1 VPRPKLRTPA
11 LREHVLRAAL
21 DTLAAEGLDR
31 LTTRRVAEAAQTSVP
46 AVYEL
51 FGDKAGL
58 VRALFFAG
66 FAELADRLEAT
77 RPAADGLAVGDSTGA
92 DSTGADSTVVDPG
105 GGPTDGGDPAGELRI
120 AVRTIRLFVLER
132 SALAAVM
139 FQRPVADFAPGPEEL
154 AGTARVREHLVA
166 ILRRCVDH
174 GLADGDP
181 VDLAHVQLAVVQ
193 GLAAQEAAGWLGTSA
208 ASIERRWALGASALL
223 RR

>member
-1 VPRPKLRTPA
+1 MPRAKQRTPE
-11 LREHVLRAAL
+11 LRDRVLQVAVAM
-21 DTLAAEGLDR
+21 LAEQGVAGF
-31 LTTRRVAEAAQTSVP
+31 TTRRVASGADTSIP

-66 FAELADRLEAT
+66 FAELADCLEAT
-77 RPAADGLAVGDSTGA
+77 RPAA
-92 DSTGADSTVVDPG
+92 
-105 GGPTDGGDPAGELRI
+105 GGPTGGGDPAGELRT
-120 AVRTIRLFVLER
+120 AVGTIRRFVLER
-132 SALAAVM
+132 RALAAVM

-166 ILRRCVDH
+166 ILRRCVEH

-193 GLAAQEAAGWLGTSA
+193 GLAVQEAAGWLGTSA
-208 ASIERRWALGASALL
+208 ASIERRWALGANALL
-223 RR
+223 RTPN

>member
-11 LREHVLRAAL
+11 LRERVLRAAL
-21 DTLAAEGLDR
+21 DTLAADGLER
-31 LTTRRVAEAAQTSVP
+31 LTTRRVAEGAQTSIP

-77 RPAADGLAVGDSTGA
+77 RPAADGDPTG
-92 DSTGADSTVVDPG
+92 
-105 GGPTDGGDPAGELRI
+105 GGDPAGELRT
-120 AVRTIRLFVLER
+120 AVGTIRRFVLER
-132 SALAAVM
+132 RALAAVM
-139 FQRPVADFAPGPEEL
+139 FQRPVADFAPGPQEL
-154 AGTARVREHLVA
+154 AGTARVREHLLA

-223 RR
+223 RASN